1 MLISDIINEIQDDGK
16 PRKLRG
22 QELNDEVAQE
32 LDDEIG
38 PVGSRIPQFVN
49 VPTAQIQMIARGLY
63 LSGPPSMTIGKAVK
77 DALKQ
82 WKDGR
87 VKGDDDGDDSADKK
101 GFASANMGFDRPETE
116 LKRGWNKSTHRNKA
130 DSDIKINVPDIV
142 NKIPGVKQ
150 AKSGK
155 QMGSKIGQTV
165 ARTIAGGNAPDR
177 KGRLD
182 R

>member
-77 DALKQ
+77 AKI
-82 WKDGR
+82 
-87 VKGDDDGDDSADKK
+87 
-101 GFASANMGFDRPETE
+101 RPLPT
-116 LKRGWNKSTHRNKA
+116 RCS
-130 DSDIKINVPDIV
+130 PC
-142 NKIPGVKQ
+142 
-150 AKSGK
+150 
-155 QMGSKIGQTV
+155 
-165 ARTIAGGNAPDR
+165 
-177 KGRLD
+177 
-182 R
+182 

>member
-1 MLISDIINEIQDDGK
+1 MLINDIINEVQDDGK
-16 PRKLRG
+16 PRKIRG

-82 WKDGR
+82 WTDGKVKSKDS
-87 VKGDDDGDDSADKK
+87 DDDDTGTNFS
-101 GFASANMGFDRPETE
+101 SANMGYERPETK
-116 LKRGWNKSTHRNKA
+116 LKRGWNQSTHRNKA
-130 DSDIKINVPDIV
+130 DPDIKIDIPDIV

-150 AKSGK
+150 AKAGR
-155 QMGSKIGQTV
+155 QMGSKIGQSV
-165 ARTIAGGNAPDR
+165 GNIIAGRGLPDR
-177 KGRLD
+177 KGRLG
-182 R
+182 